1 MTTRLLHSQLS
12 QSDTA
17 IQIKQLV
24 KAIEQHDTPAFKIKT
39 VRSGDEQIESTRL
52 TRYFEHIQQMIS
64 LFDERIEYRYSEHLQ
79 AFMGAC
85 QDVGIVRGLQGPVCL
100 NGEGTAYLD
109 YHRSM
114 NVLVARIR
122 QLTSEKCYR
131 RMKDDRRYQAR
142 KQEREV
148 TEYADAVVG
157 RYSRTIIVR
166 VDLYYRSDAQARLR
180 VEHVFDDL
188 DQLMVERE
196 RNSIFDHETGYIC
209 SVEQGPDRGYHIHA
223 AFFFNGNEV
232 RGDIHKAQLIGE
244 LWERITR
251 GYGCFNSCNHDKDRY
266 EGRLGIGMIRRDDLR
281 ARQHVHEAMRYLVK
295 DEQPLLVKPLRAKC
309 LRKGQVC

>member
-131 RMKDDRRYQAR
+131 RMKCGFH
-142 KQEREV
+142 
-148 TEYADAVVG
+148 AD
-157 RYSRTIIVR
+157 SDTHSTHIRTVIPR
-166 VDLYYRSDAQARLR
+166 
-180 VEHVFDDL
+180 
-188 DQLMVERE
+188 
-196 RNSIFDHETGYIC
+196 
-209 SVEQGPDRGYHIHA
+209 
-223 AFFFNGNEV
+223 
-232 RGDIHKAQLIGE
+232 
-244 LWERITR
+244 
-251 GYGCFNSCNHDKDRY
+251 
-266 EGRLGIGMIRRDDLR
+266 
-281 ARQHVHEAMRYLVK
+281 
-295 DEQPLLVKPLRAKC
+295 
-309 LRKGQVC
+309 